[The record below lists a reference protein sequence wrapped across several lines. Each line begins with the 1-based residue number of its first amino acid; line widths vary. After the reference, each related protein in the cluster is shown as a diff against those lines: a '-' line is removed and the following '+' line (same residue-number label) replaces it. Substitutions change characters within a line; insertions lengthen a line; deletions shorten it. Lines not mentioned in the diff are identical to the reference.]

1 MEWVLQNAILPAVVN
16 MSVGGDSDPL
26 INEAVQS
33 LTERGITVVVAA
45 GNTALDACLG
55 SPSSAPS
62 AITVG
67 ATDQTDTRA
76 PFSSWG
82 SCVDIFAP
90 GAGITS
96 AWKDGGSLTISGT
109 SMATPHVSGVVAL
122 YLGEHPQ
129 GLPSEVSDSIN
140 AYSTKGVVKNAS
152 SAAWNLLYSGTTVGG
167 GESTAPL
174 PSLPSAP
181 TNLSISVTKMVNGD
195 VTEYL
200 ETFRWSVPSGEI
212 ALYVIEGTSGDKS
225 DSFTVPGD
233 RDHGFRQLPEGTW
246 TFHMKAYNM
255 AGYSAWSNSAS
266 VCVPGPNTL
275 CDPVIPPDTVTPPDT
290 TAPPVPCRKRG
301 RSGKCK

>member
-1 MEWVLQNAILPAVVN
+1 LDGSYSSTRTGSGVHAYIIDTGILFSHPEFQGRASLGFDVNGSSGVDCNGHGTHVSGTVGGINYGVAKQVSLVAVKIFPGCESSTPTSSVLSGMEWVLQNAILPAVVN

-90 GAGITS
+90 GVGITS

-140 AYSTKGVVKNAS
+140 AY
-152 SAAWNLLYSGTTVGG
+152 
-167 GESTAPL
+167 
-174 PSLPSAP
+174 
-181 TNLSISVTKMVNGD
+181 
-195 VTEYL
+195 
-200 ETFRWSVPSGEI
+200 
-212 ALYVIEGTSGDKS
+212 
-225 DSFTVPGD
+225 
-233 RDHGFRQLPEGTW
+233 
-246 TFHMKAYNM
+246 
-255 AGYSAWSNSAS
+255 
-266 VCVPGPNTL
+266 
-275 CDPVIPPDTVTPPDT
+275 
-290 TAPPVPCRKRG
+290 
-301 RSGKCK
+301 